1 MNKTY
6 DLSTDDITRTE
17 GVIDLDLV
25 LLGRPHVLNTDDA
38 LEIVLA
44 RGLAD
49 DHDVDGCE
57 AGVHTNN
64 FAGDDGVDLWHC

>member
-1 MNKTY
+1 MSANNVA
-6 DLSTDDITRTE
+6 RTE
-17 GVIDLDLV
+17 RVVDLDLV

-44 RGLAD
+44 RGLPD
-49 DHDVDGCE
+49 DHDVDSCE
-57 AGVHTNN
+57 TGVHTNN